1 MHIPVCNCVVRL
13 CTFSVCG
20 LYTVSAQIVEDNAIV
35 LTIPLNVSH
44 FKALNTLEVSM
55 VLHTINVRT
64 CVRMYVL
71 YVCTY
76 VRTVRMYMLPYSYID
91 SLDASAHLALTH

>member
-1 MHIPVCNCVVRL
+1 M
-13 CTFSVCG
+13 CG

-55 VLHTINVRT
+55 VFHTINVRPYVRT
-64 CVRMYVL
+64 VRMY
-71 YVCTY
+71 
-76 VRTVRMYMLPYSYID
+76 VRMYMLPYSYID
-91 SLDASAHLALTH
+91 SLDASAHLGLTH

>member
-1 MHIPVCNCVVRL
+1 M
-13 CTFSVCG
+13 CG

-55 VLHTINVRT
+55 VFHTINMRT
-64 CVRMYVL
+64 YVRMY
-71 YVCTY
+71 
-76 VRTVRMYMLPYSYID
+76 VRMYMLPYSYID
-91 SLDASAHLALTH
+91 SLDASAHLGLTH